1 MLVHVLI
8 DQALSGQHMYNQN
21 QVQNHHDRM
30 KENSDNIM
38 FHNDKDYSMLFIT
51 STSSKGISALSIFL
65 LCKIDK

>member
-21 QVQNHHDRM
+21 QVQNHHDRI

-38 FHNDKDYSMLFIT
+38 FHNDKDYSMP
-51 STSSKGISALSIFL
+51 
-65 LCKIDK
+65 